1 MGIEQEFEALRESTR
16 KQTQATHAG
25 FLQKNSDL
33 AGMIE
38 RKGVFIEYVP
48 ERDHLYITL
57 GEPQPGMALFAG
69 SIVLLAD
76 PETLEFLGLEIPDF
90 KKMIASG
97 ALHSDWAWLASV
109 VKRQHILHIP
119 PSVSGSDDFPH
130 DLVRDVQRE
139 LAAV

>member
-1 MGIEQEFEALRESTR
+1 MSIEQEFEALRESTR

-25 FLQKNSDL
+25 FLQKNDDL

-38 RKGVFIEYVP
+38 REGVLIEYVP
-48 ERDHLYITL
+48 ERDHLYVTL

-76 PETLEFLGLEIPDF
+76 PETLEFLGLEVPDF
-90 KKMIASG
+90 KKMVESG
-97 ALHSDWAWLASV
+97 ALQSDWTWLASV
-109 VKRQHILHIP
+109 VGRQHVLHIP
-119 PSVSGSDDFPH
+119 PSVSGSGDLPH
-130 DLVRDVQRE
+130 DLAEGVQRE

>member
-1 MGIEQEFEALRESTR
+1 MSIEQEFEALRESAR

-25 FLQKNSDL
+25 FLQKNDDL
-33 AGMIE
+33 AGMID
-38 RKGVFIEYVP
+38 RKGVLIEYIP
-48 ERDHLYITL
+48 ERDHLYVTL

-69 SIVLLAD
+69 NIVLLAD

-97 ALHSDWAWLASV
+97 APNSDWAWLASV
-109 VKRQHILHIP
+109 VERQQVLHKP
-119 PSVSGSDDFPH
+119 PSVSGSDDLPH
-130 DLVRDVQRE
+130 DLAEGVQRE

>member
-1 MGIEQEFEALRESTR
+1 MSIEQEFEALRESTR

-38 RKGVFIEYVP
+38 RKGVLIEYVP
-48 ERDHLYITL
+48 ERDHLYVTL
-57 GEPQPGMALFAG
+57 GEPQAGMALFAG

-109 VKRQHILHIP
+109 VERQHILHIP

-130 DLVRDVQRE
+130 DLAEGVQRE

>member
-1 MGIEQEFEALRESTR
+1 MSIEQEFEALRESTR

-25 FLQKNSDL
+25 FLQKNGNL

-38 RKGVFIEYVP
+38 RKGVLVEYVR

-90 KKMIASG
+90 KKVIASG
-97 ALHSDWAWLASV
+97 ALQSSWGWLASV
-109 VKRQHILHIP
+109 VDQQHVLHIP

-130 DLVRDVQRE
+130 DLAEGVQRE